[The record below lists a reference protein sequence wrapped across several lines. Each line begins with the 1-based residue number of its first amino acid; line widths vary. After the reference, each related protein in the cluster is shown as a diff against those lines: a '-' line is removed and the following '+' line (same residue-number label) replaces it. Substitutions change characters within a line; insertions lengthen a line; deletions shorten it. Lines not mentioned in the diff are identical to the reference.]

1 MMNTR
6 KMWGGYCICSAQPQK
21 IQKGG
26 KGSVTL
32 FPSRLPK
39 GGQRW
44 ANTSDKGGV
53 IYG

>member
-1 MMNTR
+1 MINTR
-6 KMWGGYCICSAQPQK
+6 FIGGGYFPHS

-26 KGSVTL
+26 QGSVTL

-53 IYG
+53 ING